1 MQSSLLRK
9 DKVMKRILIVATGGT
24 IAGVGEVGKSASYQA
39 GEINIDEIIE
49 SIPALKHLAH
59 LSAIQLFNV
68 DSNEMDEAKLI
79 KLANEL
85 NVLLARDDVD
95 GIVVTH
101 GTDTLDETAYF
112 LNLTL
117 KTYKPVILTGAMR
130 PATATSADGP
140 MNLYQAVALAC
151 DDQALG
157 HGVMA
162 VFSDTIYSG
171 RDIQKVNNFKT
182 DAFDKKDFGCLGYM
196 RDDQVYFF
204 ARTFKKHT
212 LMSIFSEQ
220 ELTTLPK
227 VGIAYYYGGAST
239 DVLDALAL
247 TCKGIVI
254 AGSGS
259 GNYSKKWIEKV
270 EELVNK
276 GIIIVRS
283 SRVGH
288 GIVFESSVFDPKN
301 LTIPS
306 NTLSSQKARILLMLA
321 LSKTNDKQQIN
332 EWFNEY

>member
-1 MQSSLLRK
+1 
-9 DKVMKRILIVATGGT
+9 MKNIMIVATGGT
-24 IAGVGEVGKSASYQA
+24 IAGVGASGKSATYQA
-39 GEINIDEIIE
+39 GEIDISSIID
-49 SIPALKHLAH
+49 SIPALSEIANLKATQFL
-59 LSAIQLFNV
+59 NV
-68 DSNEMDEAKLI
+68 DSNEMNNEYWI
-79 KLANEL
+79 KLVNYINEL
-85 NVLLARDDVD
+85 VLDESID

-117 KTYKPVILTGAMR
+117 KTYKPIVLTGAMR

-151 DDQALG
+151 CEEAMG

-196 RDDQVYFF
+196 RDDHAYFF
-204 ARTFKKHT
+204 ARSFKKHT
-212 LMSIFSEQ
+212 LMSVFSELK
-220 ELTTLPK
+220 LTSLPE
-227 VGIAYYYGGAST
+227 VGIAYYHAGAST
-239 DVLDALAL
+239 KVLDVLA
-247 TCKGIVI
+247 TYCKGIVI

-259 GNYSKKWIEKV
+259 GNYSQNWIEKV
-270 EELVNK
+270 EELANK
-276 GIIIVRS
+276 GIVIVRS

-288 GIVFESSVFDPKN
+288 GIVFDSPVFDPKN

-306 NTLSSQKARILLMLA
+306 NTLSPQKARVLLMLC
-321 LSKTNDKQQIN
+321 LVKTVNVEEIRQL
-332 EWFNEY
+332 FSEY